1 MMASW
6 PLKNAPYSLE
16 ARLRPLGGVNLSGVV
31 EPGRALAGSGSVS
44 WAYEVAGSFGFVGGH
59 EAMKFDAIVK
69 A

>member
-16 ARLRPLGGVNLSGVV
+16 ARLRLLGGVNLSGVV

-44 WAYEVAGSFGFVGGH
+44 WAYVATVSDGFVGGH
-59 EAMKFDAIVK
+59 EVMKLDAIVK

>member
-1 MMASW
+1 MASW

-16 ARLRPLGGVNLSGVV
+16 ERPRLLGGVNLSGVF

-44 WAYEVAGSFGFVGGH
+44 WAYLVAGSLGFVGGH
-59 EAMKFDAIVK
+59 EEMKLDAIVK